1 MKRIGVGTVVLL
13 AAEFFLQNVL
23 DFVYLILIVL
33 KTPIITSPPT
43 GGDFIIRTLQ
53 GANVVKVALYDLL
66 EVIYLYANLHIQL
79 CLLAKGFRDLVD
91 LIALFDEC

>member
-1 MKRIGVGTVVLL
+1 MLYCWWCCFDVAGDRISKV
-13 AAEFFLQNVL
+13 
-23 DFVYLILIVL
+23 
-33 KTPIITSPPT
+33 IITSPPT

-66 EVIYLYANLHIQL
+66 VLIYLYKANLHIQL

-91 LIALFDEC
+91 LIAFFDEC

>member
-1 MKRIGVGTVVLL
+1 ML
-13 AAEFFLQNVL
+13 AVDWSCCWRVQLFL
-23 DFVYLILIVL
+23 
-33 KTPIITSPPT
+33 TPIITSHPT

-66 EVIYLYANLHIQL
+66 ELIYLYKANVHIQL

-91 LIALFDEC
+91 LIAFFDECWHGEIPTFFDR